1 MRVFITGATGFIGTA
16 LTKELLTSG
25 HQVLGLTRSEDGAK
39 ALAAAGAEVH
49 HGSLQDLDSL
59 KAGAA
64 KADATVHLAF
74 NHDFSTFMQNC
85 EDDRRVIE
93 ALAETLAGTDKPFIV
108 TSGTAITQGDDGQP
122 ATEDGVPM
130 SSAMNPRAASE
141 EACRVAAAKGV
152 NVTVVRLPQVHDP
165 VRQGLIS
172 YLVQVAQQK
181 GVVAYLGDGAT
192 RWPAA
197 HISDVAHLYRLALE
211 KAEPGAI
218 YNAVGEEGVTNR
230 DIAEVLGRRLKLP
243 VKSIGPEEA
252 GDYFGWLAMFAGRD
266 LAASSAKTRAKLG
279 WEPTGP
285 TMLADLE
292 QLVIPDG
299 SSWISA

>member
-16 LTKELLTSG
+16 LTKELLAAG
-25 HQVLGLTRSEDGAK
+25 HQVLGLTRSDEGAV

-49 HGSLQDLDSL
+49 RGSIQDLDSL

-64 KADATVHLAF
+64 QTDATVHLAF

-93 ALAETLAGTDKPFIV
+93 ALAETLTGTDKPFIV

-141 EACRVAAAKGV
+141 EACRAAAAEGV
-152 NVTVVRLPQVHDP
+152 NVSVVRLPQVHDP
-165 VRQGLIS
+165 VKQGLIS
-172 YLVQVAQQK
+172 YLIQVARDK
-181 GVVAYLGDGAT
+181 GVVAYLGDGSS

-197 HISDVAHLYRLALE
+197 HVSDVARLYRLVLE
-211 KAEPGAI
+211 KAERGAI
-218 YNAVGEEGVTNR
+218 YNAVAEEGVTNR
-230 DIAEVLGRRLKLP
+230 DIAEVLGRRLELP
-243 VKSIGPEEA
+243 VKSIGMDEA
-252 GDYFGWLAMFAGRD
+252 GDYFGWMAMFAGRD
-266 LAASSAKTRAKLG
+266 LAASSAKTREKLG
-279 WEPTGP
+279 WNPTGP
-285 TMLADLE
+285 TMLEDLE
-292 QLVIPDG
+292 RLVVPDG
-299 SSWISA
+299 ESWISA

>member
-16 LTKELLTSG
+16 LTKELLANG
-25 HQVLGLTRSEDGAK
+25 HQVLGLSRSDEGAT

-49 HGSLQDLDSL
+49 RGSIQDLDSL

-64 KADATVHLAF
+64 QTDATVHLAF

-93 ALAETLAGTDKPFIV
+93 ALAETLAGTDKPFLV
-108 TSGTAITQGDDGQP
+108 TSGTAIAHGVDGQP
-122 ATEDGVPM
+122 STEDSERMP
-130 SSAMNPRAASE
+130 SSMNPRSASE
-141 EACRVAAAKGV
+141 EACDRAAANGV
-152 NVTVVRLPQVHDP
+152 NVSIVRLPQVHDP

-172 YLVQVAQQK
+172 YLIQVALEK
-181 GVVAYLGDGAT
+181 GVVAYLGDGSS

-197 HISDVAHLYRLALE
+197 HISDVARLYRLALE
-211 KAEPGAI
+211 KAERGAI

-243 VKSIGPEEA
+243 VKSIGMDEA

-279 WEPTGP
+279 WEPAGP
-285 TMLADLE
+285 TMLEDLE
-292 QLVIPDG
+292 RLVVPVI
-299 SSWISA
+299 